1 MTYIIVTFFINRF
14 CKGFI
19 TMRSIFATIGILAV
33 ILLIIIWQYGFFSKQ
48 VNEIKQKIDRATA
61 VDRAEAMIE
70 NTKKQA
76 DSLQERSR
84 AMKIK
89 ARSTELGV
97 EREEDDLSKTE
108 FAVKQLAQTIKSAG
122 LPKPSEIGT
131 LTDEQKKMKI
141 VFAGNEGTAMDAYN
155 QLGKWQAEY
164 QQKKSVLDAKRKL
177 IATQNEIADKMLDKQ
192 KEMYAAIDKIKVQ
205 LQQLEAGREIAAIN
219 KEMAELGATVDGVS
233 VGDIGKVLDTI
244 QGEIDELNASTE
256 VISAE
261 AGKPAGGDVFTKPEM
276 KTEADGTNPLDTL
289 WE

>member
-61 VDRAEAMIE
+61 VQRAESMIE
-70 NTKKQA
+70 DTKKKA
-76 DSLQERSR
+76 DSLQVRSR
-84 AMKIK
+84 ELKTK
-89 ARSTELGV
+89 ARATELGV

-108 FAVKQLAQTIKSAG
+108 SAVKQLAQTIKSAG
-122 LPKPSEIGT
+122 LPTLEKLSEIET

-141 VFAGNEGTAMDAYN
+141 VFAGNEGTAIDAYKL
-155 QLGKWQAEY
+155 LGKWQAEY

-219 KEMAELGATVDGVS
+219 KEMEELRGTVNGVS
-233 VGDIGKVLDTI
+233 VGDIGKVFDII
-244 QGEIDELNASTE
+244 QKEIDYLNASTE
-256 VISAE
+256 TIRDETAKSAVE
-261 AGKPAGGDVFTKPEM
+261 
-276 KTEADGTNPLDTL
+276 NPLDTKDVKSDDIL
-289 WE
+289 LQWE